1 MIYLSRERMQEAK
14 EELDGVL
21 SDDRTR
27 DTTLLVFNNKVKVS
41 ISNIQTNQ
49 QFYTSSLW
57 STDNSSLIFA
67 INWKYEGRGSFY
79 FVLLRLG

>member
-41 ISNIQTNQ
+41 IRNI
-49 QFYTSSLW
+49 
-57 STDNSSLIFA
+57 
-67 INWKYEGRGSFY
+67 
-79 FVLLRLG
+79 